1 MKECFEKEM
10 RTRPQSSR
18 QSVSVIF
25 GMAAAG
31 VFRGQ
36 TNGLS
41 NFGQKARSDYPFKRN
56 ESGPGRG
63 PYFWEEIEAGTA
75 GA

>member
-1 MKECFEKEM
+1 MKGCFEKEM

-31 VFRGQ
+31 VSRGQ

-41 NFGQKARSDYPFKRN
+41 NFGQKRAPTILSN
-56 ESGPGRG
+56 EMKMAPDAG

>member
-1 MKECFEKEM
+1 
-10 RTRPQSSR
+10 
-18 QSVSVIF
+18 
-25 GMAAAG
+25 MAAAG
-31 VFRGQ
+31 VSRGQ

-41 NFGQKARSDYPFKRN
+41 NFGQKRAPTILSN
-56 ESGPGRG
+56 EMKMAPDAG